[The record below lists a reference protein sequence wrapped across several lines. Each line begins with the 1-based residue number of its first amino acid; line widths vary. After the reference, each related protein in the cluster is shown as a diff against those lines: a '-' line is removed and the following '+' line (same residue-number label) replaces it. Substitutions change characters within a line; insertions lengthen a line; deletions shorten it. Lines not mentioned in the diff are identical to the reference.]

1 MKNKIGYRIFYR
13 YLDYIWNSEEHDYL
27 GVLLGS
33 MSLLSDGNP
42 VDTAY
47 ESDWNKAILN
57 SNNPNDPYQIGIQF
71 LKDWLAIGYIEEIG
85 QILIDMEE
93 KKHFELWEKAVYDV
107 SQNLDDP
114 YLRFVSE

>member
-1 MKNKIGYRIFYR
+1 MKNRVGYRIFYR

-27 GVLLGS
+27 GALLGG
-33 MSLLSDGNP
+33 MSLLSDGNTADP
-42 VDTAY
+42 AY
-47 ESDWNKAILN
+47 EADWDKAILN
-57 SNNPNDPYQIGIQF
+57 SDDPNDPYQIGIQF

-93 KKHFELWEKAVYDV
+93 NKHIELWEKAVHDV
-107 SQNLDDP
+107 SQNLDDA